1 MPNMKLILE
10 RWDSYLIF
18 EEDTISKLKT
28 DPTSVEE
35 LADDV
40 TSIKDRKRLQAVLN
54 ALVADPQVIQAVNA
68 LKDLSAVPAPEPPPD
83 VEEGI
88 SDDLLN
94 LSTQAYIGIDKL
106 MNSPEAQKVM
116 KIAPPLLG
124 LALIAFKLMTDGT
137 LYADDVDTLA
147 TILKTTGKTDMN
159 SVMNMVGAS
168 AEGAVTEKKW
178 NY

>member
-54 ALVADPQVIQAVNA
+54 ALVADPQVPCLPRNHLRT
-68 LKDLSAVPAPEPPPD
+68 LKRVYRMTSLTYQPRHISA
-83 VEEGI
+83 
-88 SDDLLN
+88 
-94 LSTQAYIGIDKL
+94 
-106 MNSPEAQKVM
+106 
-116 KIAPPLLG
+116 
-124 LALIAFKLMTDGT
+124 
-137 LYADDVDTLA
+137 
-147 TILKTTGKTDMN
+147 
-159 SVMNMVGAS
+159 
-168 AEGAVTEKKW
+168 
-178 NY
+178 